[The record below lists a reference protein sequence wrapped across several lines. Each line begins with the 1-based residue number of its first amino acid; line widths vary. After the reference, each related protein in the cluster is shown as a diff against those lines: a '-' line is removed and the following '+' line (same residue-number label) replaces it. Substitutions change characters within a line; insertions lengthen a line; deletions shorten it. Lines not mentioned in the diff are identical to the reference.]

1 MTRLPQPLEH
11 AVAES
16 ADNVLTV
23 YLKTNQAD
31 ASNLNRAFETHLASR
46 LKDLA
51 PSIDDDAQRGEFAA
65 ACTRVQELVAEHK
78 PGERSLVIFA
88 TSDRI
93 LLSGGLRVDLETEV
107 HWGRP
112 YIKPYLEALDE
123 FERYIVVVTDK
134 WHARILSVFL
144 GTVEASVD
152 VGDNPRTT
160 HIRSAG
166 MDHLESQS
174 QFQRRA
180 DENTRK
186 HIKHVVRELETLI
199 KGRPS
204 NRLIVGGN
212 VEAVAEFLSLLPK
225 QLRAKIVGT
234 APLSMND
241 TTEHQVK
248 TALQIDL
255 KAERD
260 TELNEVKRL
269 QEAAGKKNKAV
280 IGIDDT
286 LRALQEERILSFY
299 YAEGFAASGQECGSC
314 TALFSRNAGDTCD
327 YCSNFLKNTEDL
339 LDAILLK
346 ALKSGARIELVR
358 GEAAQRL
365 RETGG
370 IGAFLR
376 Y

>member
-11 AVAES
+11 AVAGS
-16 ADNVLTV
+16 ADNILTV

-51 PSIDDDAQRGEFAA
+51 QSVENEAQRADFAA
-65 ACTRVQELVAEHK
+65 ACARVQELVAEHK

-93 LLSGGLRVDLETEV
+93 LLSRGLRVDLETEV

-144 GTVEASVD
+144 GTVEASVE
-152 VGDNPRTT
+152 VADNPRTT

-180 DENTRK
+180 DENTKK
-186 HIKHVVRELETLI
+186 HIKHVLRELETLI
-199 KGRPS
+199 KSRPS

-225 QLRAKIVGT
+225 HLRAKIVGT
-234 APLSMND
+234 APLSMSD

-248 TALQIDL
+248 TALQMDL

-280 IGIDDT
+280 NGIDDT

-299 YAEGFAASGQECGSC
+299 YAEGFTASGQECNSC
-314 TALFSRNAGDTCD
+314 TRLFTTNAEDKCG
-327 YCSNFLKNTEDL
+327 YCGNSLKNTEDL